1 MAQGKAVKKS
11 AAKGATKTAAK
22 ATKTAAAARP
32 LAERP
37 ITPAPKPG
45 ASKVAKRAIRGAQPA
60 AEAPAASADTQQAA
74 VTPTP
79 AKAKRSGAYRVNL
92 RHTTVGVLGFET
104 PANVAAVGVT
114 HVGPYNRGQVYEGT
128 KSSFNALA
136 KQLNKLA
143 GDESLKPV
151 QRTAARKGA
160 ERVERALAGGE
171 AAAAE

>member
-92 RHTTVGVLGFET
+92 RHTTVGV
-104 PANVAAVGVT
+104 T